1 MAVIDTVLRF
11 FIGTRNERLVKAMQP
26 DVEKILAL
34 FPVTNRYTDEELK
47 GKTEAFRQRLRD
59 GEKLDSLLVEAFAAV
74 REASWRVLGARRMVK
89 DINTGAEIPYKAH
102 FPVQLMGGMVLH
114 RGMIAE
120 MVTGEGKTFVATL
133 AVYLNALEGRGV
145 HVVTV
150 NDYLA
155 RRDAEEQGR
164 VLAMLGM
171 RCGYIQSDMD
181 NEERR
186 AMYACDA
193 TYGTNSEFGF
203 DYLRDNMK
211 IDPRQQ
217 VQRDLFFSVVDEVD
231 SILIDEARTP
241 LIISGSPEGTAE
253 KYAVADKIART
264 LKGVDAAELQSKL
277 ELKHGKATMMQD
289 RSIYLAALAD
299 YDYEKKEKESQCLLT
314 EAGIKKVE
322 KALGIKNIYDG
333 AHMEWPHLME
343 QALRANGLFH
353 LDKEYVLHEG
363 ENGPEIVIVD
373 EFTGRMQHGRRWSD
387 GLHQAVE
394 AKHGLAPRAE
404 SFTLATITLQNYFKL
419 YNKISGMTGTAMTE
433 AAEFDKIYK
442 LDVLAIPTNRRLVR
456 KDNEDLIFGTSTEKW
471 NAIADF
477 VEETNKT
484 GRPMLIGTTSVEKS
498 EHLSKLLGSRGLK
511 HNTLNAK
518 YHEREADIVAQAG
531 RKGQITVATNMAGR
545 GTDILLGGNPKFMGL
560 QDLKKEGIEVDSL
573 LPEEF
578 RKMPNYL
585 VPRDVRLAAEVA
597 FDKLI
602 DERAE
607 KYRKECDSEHEE
619 IVKQGGLCV
628 LGTERH
634 ESRRIDNQLRGRCG
648 RQGDPGSSQFF
659 LSLEDD
665 LMRLFAGPKI
675 KMIMQS
681 LGLKDGQPIQ
691 AKMVSNSVE
700 RAQKKVEQRN
710 FDIRKNLIEYDDVNN
725 GQRKAVYRMRQ
736 VFLAGM
742 SRGDFMKLEDD
753 IRRHVRQRIREIDKV
768 DKVTDKTRFSVKLA
782 NEFSR
787 WADEKYQ
794 AEIPEDALRDITCE
808 EAVNRLAMTV
818 RGRTHGEK
826 LEQAVKDRVENV
838 VTASLERHVLRVID
852 RPELWDKPG
861 MAADFKKVFN
871 AELNTEAFPKGLG
884 GEEHAATLKRYV
896 LDEAIKLYEAR
907 AKAICADQDG
917 QLMKTPAGRPNY
929 GRMRQLERYLL
940 LQAIDEHWKLHLRNL
955 DVIKGS
961 IHWEGYAQKDP
972 KDAYKKKG
980 HAAFETMLDTVD
992 TEVISTLFRIEV
1004 QFEQPKPAPQPM
1016 VMTTTTSGAG
1026 TEPVSPA
1033 SEGRAVTPQGAP
1045 APTQR
1050 QTETRRQMDQAAR
1063 PASTGNT
1070 GYMAREKSKQP
1081 GPNDPCWCNSG
1092 KKYKKCHMAEDQ
1104 AKAGK

>member
-11 FIGTRNERLVKAMQP
+11 FIGTRNERVVKGMQTEI
-26 DVEKILAL
+26 DKILAL
-34 FPVTNRYTDEELK
+34 FPVTNRWSDEQLKQSTDDFK
-47 GKTEAFRQRLRD
+47 QRLRD
-59 GEKLDSLLVEAFAAV
+59 GEKLDDLLVEAFACV
-74 REASWRVLGARRMVK
+74 REASWRVLGGKRMAK
-89 DINTGAEIPYKAH
+89 DPNTGATVPYKAH

-114 RGMIAE
+114 RGQIAE

-133 AVYLNALEGRGV
+133 AAYLNALEGRGV

-186 AMYACDA
+186 AMYACDV

-211 IDPRQQ
+211 VDPRQQ
-217 VQRDLFFSVVDEVD
+217 VQRDLFFSIVDEVD

-253 KYAVADKIART
+253 KYALADKIAKT
-264 LKGVDAAELQSKL
+264 LKGIDSTELQGKL
-277 ELKHGKATMMQD
+277 ELKHSKATLLQD
-289 RSIYLAALAD
+289 RSIYQEALNE

-314 EAGIKKVE
+314 ETGIKKIE
-322 KALGIKNIYDG
+322 KALGIKNLYDG

-343 QALRANGLFH
+343 QSLRANGLFH
-353 LDKEYVLHEG
+353 LDKEYVVHEG
-363 ENGPEIVIVD
+363 DHGPEIVIVD

-394 AKHGLAPRAE
+394 AKHGLTPRAE
-404 SFTLATITLQNYFKL
+404 SYTLATITLQNYFKL

-442 LDVLAIPTNRRLVR
+442 LEVVAIPTNRRLVR
-456 KDNEDLIFGTSTEKW
+456 KDEQDLIYGTADEKW
-471 NAIADF
+471 KAIADF

-484 GRPMLIGTTSVEKS
+484 GRPMLIGTTSVEHS
-498 EHLSKLLGSRGLK
+498 EHLSKVLTARGLK

-518 YHEREADIVAQAG
+518 YHEREAEIVAQAG
-531 RKGQITVATNMAGR
+531 RKGQITVSTNMAGR
-545 GTDILLGGNPKFMGL
+545 GTDILLGGNPKYMGG
-560 QDLKKEGIEVDSL
+560 QDLKKEGISVDSL
-573 LPEEF
+573 LPDEF
-578 RKMPNYL
+578 KQMPSYL

-597 FDKLI
+597 WDKLI
-602 DERAE
+602 DERSE
-607 KYRKECDSEHEE
+607 KYRIECDAEHEE
-619 IVKQGGLCV
+619 IVKLGGLQV

-665 LMRLFAGPKI
+665 LMRMFAGPRI
-675 KMIMQS
+675 KAIMQT

-736 VFLAGM
+736 VFLAGV
-742 SRGDFMKLEDD
+742 SRGDYLKLEDE
-753 IRRHVRQRIREIDKV
+753 IRRHVRGRIREVDKV
-768 DKVTDKTRFSVKLA
+768 DKITDKTRFSVKLA
-782 NEFSR
+782 KEFSQ
-787 WADEKYQ
+787 WADETHK

-808 EAVNRLAMTV
+808 EAVHRLAMTV
-818 RGRTHGEK
+818 RGRIHGEK
-826 LEQAVKDRVENV
+826 LREAVKDRFENV
-838 VTASLERHVLRVID
+838 IQASLEKHVLRNIE
-852 RPELWDKPG
+852 RKELWQLG
-861 MAADFKKVFN
+861 EVAADYKKVFTVDLD
-871 AELNTEAFPKGLG
+871 EKAFPKGSG
-884 GEEHAATLKRYV
+884 GEDHAKVLRQYI

-907 AKAICADQDG
+907 EKAICSDQDG
-917 QLMKTPAGRPNY
+917 KLMLTPGGKPNY

-980 HAAFETMLDTVD
+980 HAAFEVMLDTVD
-992 TEVISTLFRIEV
+992 TEVVSTLFRIEV
-1004 QFEQPKPAPQPM
+1004 QFEQPKPAGPPPM
-1016 VMTTTTSGAG
+1016 VMTSTSGTASAPVDAPKP
-1026 TEPVSPA
+1026 TE
-1033 SEGRAVTPQGAP
+1033 
-1045 APTQR
+1045 R
-1050 QTETRRQMDQAAR
+1050 QQETRRQMDQASR

-1092 KKYKKCHMAEDQ
+1092 KKYKKCHMTEDQ
-1104 AKAGK
+1104 AKAGR

>member
-11 FIGTRNERLVKAMQP
+11 FIGTRNERVVRAMQP
-26 DVEKILAL
+26 AVDKILAL
-34 FPVTNRYTDEELK
+34 FPTTNRWSDEELRA
-47 GKTEAFRQRLRD
+47 KTDEFKQRLRD
-59 GEKLDSLLVEAFAAV
+59 GEKLDDLLVDAFACV
-74 REASWRVLGARRMVK
+74 REASWRVLGAKRMVV
-89 DINTGAEIPYKAH
+89 DSNSGATVPYKAH

-133 AVYLNALEGRGV
+133 AAYLNALEGRGV

-186 AMYACDA
+186 AMYACDV

-217 VQRDLFFSVVDEVD
+217 VQRDLCFAVVDEVD

-253 KYAVADKIART
+253 KYAAADQIAKT
-264 LKGVDAAELQSKL
+264 LKGVDATDLQAKL
-277 ELKHGKATMMQD
+277 ELKHAKAELLQN
-289 RSIYLAALAD
+289 RAIYQEALND
-299 YDYEKKEKESQCLLT
+299 YDFEKKEKESQCLLT
-314 EAGIKKVE
+314 ETGVKKVE
-322 KALGIKNIYDG
+322 KALGIKNLYDG

-343 QALRANGLFH
+343 QALRANNLFH
-353 LDKEYVLHEG
+353 LDKEYVIHEG
-363 ENGPEIVIVD
+363 DHGPEIVIVD

-394 AKHGLAPRAE
+394 AKHGLTPRAE

-419 YNKISGMTGTAMTE
+419 YGKISGMTGTAMTE

-442 LDVLAIPTNRRLVR
+442 LDVVAIPTNRRLVR
-456 KDNEDLIFGTSTEKW
+456 KDEQDLIYGTADEKW
-471 NAIADF
+471 KAIADF
-477 VEETNKT
+477 IEETNKS
-484 GRPMLIGTTSVEKS
+484 GRPMLVGTTSVEHS
-498 EHLSKLLGSRGLK
+498 EHLSKILAARGLK

-518 YHEREADIVAQAG
+518 YHEREAEIVAQAG
-531 RKGQITVATNMAGR
+531 RIGQITVSTNMAGR
-545 GTDILLGGNPKFMGL
+545 GTDILLGGNPKYMGT
-560 QDLKKEGIEVDSL
+560 QDLKKEGISVDSL

-578 RKMPNYL
+578 KNTPSYL
-585 VPRDVRLAAEVA
+585 VPREVRLQAEVA
-597 FDKLI
+597 FDKLV
-602 DERAE
+602 DDRAE
-607 KYRKECDSEHEE
+607 KYRTECDAEHEA
-619 IVKQGGLCV
+619 IVKLGGLQV

-665 LMRLFAGPKI
+665 LMRMFAGPKI
-675 KMIMQS
+675 KMIMQT

-742 SRGDFMKLEDD
+742 TRGDYMKLEDE
-753 IRRHVRQRIREIDKV
+753 IRRHVRARIKEVDKAE
-768 DKVTDKTRFSVKLA
+768 KVTDKTRFSVKLA
-782 NEFSR
+782 KELSQ
-787 WADEKYQ
+787 WAETAHQ

-808 EAVNRLAMTV
+808 DAVYRLAMTV
-818 RGRTHGEK
+818 RGRIHGEK
-826 LEQAVKDRVENV
+826 LREAVKDRMENV
-838 VTASLERHVLRVID
+838 IQASLERNVLRNVE
-852 RPELWDKPG
+852 RPELWQLGDV
-861 MAADFKKVFN
+861 ATDFKKVFN
-871 AELNTEAFPKGLG
+871 ADLDISSAPKGSG
-884 GEEHAATLKRYV
+884 GEDHAKVLKQFV
-896 LDEAIKLYEAR
+896 FDEAVKLYEAR
-907 AKAICADQDG
+907 EKAICSEQDG
-917 QLMKTPAGRPNY
+917 KLMLTPAGKPNY

-972 KDAYKKKG
+972 KDVYKKKG

-992 TEVISTLFRIEV
+992 TEVISTLFRMEV
-1004 QFEQPKPAPQPM
+1004 QFEQPKPAAPQPM
-1016 VMTTTTSGAG
+1016 TMTTTSGTASAPPEAPKP
-1026 TEPVSPA
+1026 TE
-1033 SEGRAVTPQGAP
+1033 
-1045 APTQR
+1045 R
-1050 QTETRRQMDQAAR
+1050 QTQTRKQMEQASR

-1092 KKYKKCHMAEDQ
+1092 KKYKKCHMTEDQ

>member
-11 FIGTRNERLVKAMQP
+11 FIGTRNERLVRSMQP
-26 DVEKILAL
+26 IVDSILGQ
-34 FPVTNRYTDEELK
+34 FPATNRWSDDELRS
-47 GKTEAFRQRLRD
+47 KTEEFRQRLRD
-59 GEKLDSLLVEAFAAV
+59 GATLDDLLVDAFAAV
-74 REASWRVLGARRMVK
+74 REASWRVLGGKRMVK
-89 DINTGAEIPYKAH
+89 DPNTGATIPYKAH
-102 FPVQLMGGMVLH
+102 FPVQLMGGIVLH

-133 AVYLNALEGRGV
+133 AAYLNALEGRGV

-181 NEERR
+181 NDERR
-186 AMYACDA
+186 AMYACDV

-211 IDPRQQ
+211 VDPRTQ
-217 VQRDLFFSVVDEVD
+217 VQRDLFFAVVDEVD

-253 KYAVADKIART
+253 KYALADKIAKT
-264 LKGVDAAELQSKL
+264 LKGVDATDLQAKL
-277 ELKHGKATMMQD
+277 ELKHSKAVLLQD
-289 RSIYLAALAD
+289 RSIYQEALNEFD
-299 YDYEKKEKESQCLLT
+299 FEKKEKESQCLLT
-314 EAGIKKVE
+314 ETGVKKVE
-322 KALGIKNIYDG
+322 KALGIKNLYDG

-343 QALRANGLFH
+343 QALRANNLFH
-353 LDKEYVLHEG
+353 LDKEYVIYEG

-394 AKHGLAPRAE
+394 AKHGLTPRAE

-442 LDVLAIPTNRRLVR
+442 LDVVAIPTNRRLVR
-456 KDNEDLIFGTSTEKW
+456 KDEQDLIYGTANEKW
-471 NAIADF
+471 EAIAKF
-477 VEETNKT
+477 VEETHKS
-484 GRPMLIGTTSVEKS
+484 GRPMLIGTTSVEHS
-498 EHLSKLLGSRGLK
+498 EHLSKILAARGLK

-518 YHEREADIVAQAG
+518 YHEREAEIVAQAG
-531 RKGQITVATNMAGR
+531 RKGQITVSTNMAGR
-545 GTDILLGGNPKFMGL
+545 GTDILLGGNPKYMGA
-560 QDLKKEGIEVDSL
+560 QDLKKEGISVDSL

-578 RKMPNYL
+578 RQMPGYL
-585 VPRDVRLAAEVA
+585 VPREVRLQAEVA
-597 FDKLI
+597 WDKLV

-607 KYRKECDSEHEE
+607 KYRAECDAEHDE
-619 IVKQGGLCV
+619 IVRLGGLQV
-628 LGTERH
+628 IGTERH

-665 LMRLFAGPKI
+665 LMRMFAGPRI
-675 KMIMQS
+675 KAIMQT

-742 SRGDFMKLEDD
+742 SRGDYLKLEDE
-753 IRRHVRQRIREIDKV
+753 IRRHVRARIREVEKV
-768 DKVTDKTRFSVKLA
+768 DKVTDKTRFSARLA
-782 NEFSR
+782 KEFSQ
-787 WADEKYQ
+787 WADEKHQ

-818 RGRTHGEK
+818 RGRIHGEK
-826 LEQAVKDRVENV
+826 LREAVKDRIENV
-838 VTASLERHVLRVID
+838 IQASLERHVLKNVERT
-852 RPELWDKPG
+852 ELWQLG
-861 MAADFKKVFN
+861 EVAADFKKVFN
-871 AELNTEAFPKGLG
+871 ADLDPKTFPKGSG
-884 GEEHAATLKRYV
+884 GEEHARVLKQFIV
-896 LDEAIKLYEAR
+896 DEAVKLYEAR
-907 AKAICADQDG
+907 EKTICSDQDG
-917 QLMKTPAGRPNY
+917 KLMLTPAGRPNY

-980 HAAFETMLDTVD
+980 HAAFEAMLDTVD

-1004 QFEQPKPAPQPM
+1004 QFEQPRPAPQPM
-1016 VMTTTTSGAG
+1016 AMTTTSGTAAPPAEAPRP
-1026 TEPVSPA
+1026 TE
-1033 SEGRAVTPQGAP
+1033 
-1045 APTQR
+1045 R
-1050 QTETRRQMDQAAR
+1050 QQETRRQMEQASR
-1063 PASTGNT
+1063 PAASGNT
-1070 GYMAREKSKQP
+1070 GYMAREKNKQP
-1081 GPNDPCWCNSG
+1081 GPNDPCWCGSG

-1104 AKAGK
+1104 AKAGR